1 MRVPEPSFLEASAV
15 QIGMRHIGSAWVLR
29 HYRASSDPELITE
42 LPLALLWEGAMRY
55 FQNNPDLTEDKV
67 LYPQFCDMIECMR
80 QLLNGNVGRFDQG
93 VMDELLYMMTAEG
106 LEKSKGEDDPGD
118 PEKGSDGYGDM
129 EEPHGARDPIDPRD

>member
-15 QIGMRHIGSAWVLR
+15 QIGMRHIGSIGSAWVLR
-29 HYRASSDPELITE
+29 HYRASSDPEPITE

-55 FQNNPDLTEDKV
+55 FQNNPDLTEDQV
-67 LYPQFCDMIECMR
+67 LYPQFCDMIEAMR

-93 VMDELLYMMTAEG
+93 VMDELLYMMTPEG
-106 LEKSKGEDDPGD
+106 LKKGEDDD
-118 PEKGSDGYGDM
+118 ESDDT